1 MCVFPKANKKNITKS
16 VEVRLRYET
25 CGNCPD
31 LRCTGVCSRE
41 FYYPE
46 AEVILETG
54 EDEDPGS
61 EVDDPGSEVEYP
73 ESEVED
79 PGSEVEDPGSEVEDP
94 GSEAEDPGSEAED
107 PGSEVEDPE
116 SEAEEVC
123 GDPGPPPATINCS
136 VSNLFIKVHKLQVC
150 NKCPANGCCKKC
162 FHKNV

>member
-61 EVDDPGSEVEYP
+61 EV
-73 ESEVED
+73 
-79 PGSEVEDPGSEVEDP
+79 EDPGSEVEDP
-94 GSEAEDPGSEAED
+94 GSEAEDPGSEVED
-107 PGSEVEDPE
+107 PRSEVEDPG
-116 SEAEEVC
+116 SKAKEVWE
-123 GDPGPPPATINCS
+123 DPGPPATINCS